1 MIYSYTRVSTNKQ
14 DYLRQDEAIKK
25 WCADNNVEIDVSFSD
40 TITGKTFNR
49 DGYNRMEQAAVSGD
63 TIIIKELD
71 RLGRDWDGIKEEW
84 KYFDD
89 KDINIV
95 VIDMPLL
102 SQAIYDKDGNIDL
115 NIKFL
120 KAIVFETL
128 CYNAELER
136 QKNSRR
142 TSEKLQAMK
151 AEGIKLG
158 RPVNT
163 EVDKTVCEL
172 YTQGMNK
179 SDIAFYAGVSRPQV
193 YSILKRNHLM

>member
-49 DGYNRMEQAAVSGD
+49 DGYNRMKQAAVSGD

-172 YTQGMNK
+172 YAQGMNK

-193 YSILKRNHLM
+193 YAILKRNHLM

>member
-1 MIYSYTRVSTNKQ
+1 MCHFPIPLQEKHLIVMG
-14 DYLRQDEAIKK
+14 
-25 WCADNNVEIDVSFSD
+25 
-40 TITGKTFNR
+40 ITYK
-49 DGYNRMEQAAVSGD
+49 QAAVSGD

-142 TSEKLQAMK
+142 TSEKLQAIK
-151 AEGIKLG
+151 AEGISLAD
-158 RPVNT
+158 R
-163 EVDKTVCEL
+163 
-172 YTQGMNK
+172 
-179 SDIAFYAGVSRPQV
+179 
-193 YSILKRNHLM
+193 

>member
-49 DGYNRMEQAAVSGD
+49 DGYNSMKQAAVSGD

-158 RPVNT
+158 RPINT
-163 EVDKTVCEL
+163 EADKTVCEL
-172 YTQGMNK
+172 YAQGMNK

-193 YSILKRNHLM
+193 YAILKRNHLM

>member
-49 DGYNRMEQAAVSGD
+49 DGYNRMKQAAVSGD

-158 RPVNT
+158 RPINT
-163 EVDKTVCEL
+163 EADKTVCEL
-172 YTQGMNK
+172 YAQGMNK

-193 YSILKRNHLM
+193 YAILKRNHLM

>member
-25 WCADNNVEIDVSFSD
+25 WCTDNNVEIDVSFSD

-49 DGYNRMEQAAVSGD
+49 DGYNSMKQAAVSGD

-158 RPVNT
+158 RPINT

-172 YTQGMNK
+172 YAQGMNK

-193 YSILKRNHLM
+193 YAILKRNHLM

>member
-25 WCADNNVEIDVSFSD
+25 WCADNNVEIDVPFSD

-49 DGYNRMEQAAVSGD
+49 DGYNRMKQVAVSGD

-136 QKNSRR
+136 QKNSKR

-158 RPVNT
+158 RPINT

-172 YTQGMNK
+172 YAQGMNK

-193 YSILKRNHLM
+193 YAILKRNHLM

>member
-25 WCADNNVEIDVSFSD
+25 WCADNNVEIDVPFSD

-49 DGYNRMEQAAVSGD
+49 DGYNRMKQAAVSGD

-158 RPVNT
+158 RPINT

-172 YTQGMNK
+172 YAQGMNK

-193 YSILKRNHLM
+193 YAILKRNHLM

>member
-25 WCADNNVEIDVSFSD
+25 WCTDNNVEIDVSFSD

-49 DGYNRMEQAAVSGD
+49 DGYNSMKQAAVSGD

-172 YTQGMNK
+172 YAQGMNK

-193 YSILKRNHLM
+193 YAILKRNHLM

>member
-25 WCADNNVEIDVSFSD
+25 WCTDNNVEIDVSFSD

-49 DGYNRMEQAAVSGD
+49 DGYNRMKQAAVSGD

-172 YTQGMNK
+172 YAQGMNK

-193 YSILKRNHLM
+193 YAILKRNHLM

>member
-25 WCADNNVEIDVSFSD
+25 WCADNNVEIDVPFSD

-49 DGYNRMEQAAVSGD
+49 DGYNRMKQAAVSGD

-136 QKNSRR
+136 QKNSKR

-158 RPVNT
+158 RPINT

-172 YTQGMNK
+172 YAQGMNK

-193 YSILKRNHLM
+193 YAILKRNHLM

>member
-1 MIYSYTRVSTNKQ
+1 MIYSYARVSTNKQ

-49 DGYNRMEQAAVSGD
+49 DGYNRMKQAAVSGD

-158 RPVNT
+158 RPINT

-172 YTQGMNK
+172 YAQGMNK

-193 YSILKRNHLM
+193 YAILKRNHLM

>member
-49 DGYNRMEQAAVSGD
+49 DGYNRMKQVAVSGD

-172 YTQGMNK
+172 YAQGMNK

-193 YSILKRNHLM
+193 YAILKRNHLM

>member
-49 DGYNRMEQAAVSGD
+49 DGYNRMKQVAVSGD

-136 QKNSRR
+136 QKNSKR

-158 RPVNT
+158 RPINT

-172 YTQGMNK
+172 YAQGMNK

-193 YSILKRNHLM
+193 YAILKRNHLM

>member
-49 DGYNRMEQAAVSGD
+49 DGYNRMKQAAVSGD

-89 KDINIV
+89 EDINIV

-172 YTQGMNK
+172 YAQGMNK

-193 YSILKRNHLM
+193 YAILKRNHLM

>member
-49 DGYNRMEQAAVSGD
+49 DGYNRMKQAAVSGD

-136 QKNSRR
+136 QKNSKR

-158 RPVNT
+158 RPINT

-172 YTQGMNK
+172 YAQGMNK

-193 YSILKRNHLM
+193 YAILKRNHLM

>member
-25 WCADNNVEIDVSFSD
+25 WCTDNNMEIDVSFSD

-49 DGYNRMEQAAVSGD
+49 DGYNSMKQAAVSGD

-136 QKNSRR
+136 QKNSKR

-172 YTQGMNK
+172 YAQGMNK

-193 YSILKRNHLM
+193 YAILKRNHLM

>member
-25 WCADNNVEIDVSFSD
+25 WCTDNNVEIDVSFSD

-49 DGYNRMEQAAVSGD
+49 DGYNRMKQAAVSGD

-158 RPVNT
+158 RPINT

-172 YTQGMNK
+172 YAQGMNK

-193 YSILKRNHLM
+193 YAILKRNHLM